1 MSHIFYA
8 VIISLSGTTE
18 YAIDRTFYTFFF
30 LSFSVALVF
39 TVSDR
44 KYYQKQLALIEA
56 YEDLE
61 RLQHEDARDQTKL
74 DDEAMTTLRLSQLS
88 FFANFV
94 RIFLTPDLF
103 PTVFKLSIFIL
114 HDYWTL
120 LVSSRYR

>member
-1 MSHIFYA
+1 MSYNVTSHHVPHFLRGHNF
-8 VIISLSGTTE
+8 IIW
-18 YAIDRTFYTFFF
+18 YDRVSYRSNILYFFF
-30 LSFSVALVF
+30 FSFSVALVF

-114 HDYWTL
+114 HD
-120 LVSSRYR
+120 